1 MGGDPNAPPN
11 DLNSCGDS
19 IGESFEK
26 RVCVKEPNPC
36 RPPVYKKCRPWGDPH
51 VVTFDGT
58 QVDVYGVA
66 TYILAQPT
74 SVAIAN
80 GGTQVFAF
88 LLILKYFPF
97 EISLF
102 I

>member
-1 MGGDPNAPPN
+1 MTSRTRSCIGGDPNPAPF
-11 DLNSCGDS
+11 DDDTCGDS
-19 IGESFEK
+19 PGPSFEK
-26 RVCVKEPNPC
+26 KGCIKEPNPC

-74 SVAIAN
+74 SVAIGN
-80 GGTQVFAF
+80 GGTQVF
-88 LLILKYFPF
+88 
-97 EISLF
+97 EIY
-102 I
+102 